1 MVMEEQYLYAHFLW
15 KQVLEGSQQR
25 RRQIFE
31 HIRDRIPDIIPYML
45 NNILYK

>member
-1 MVMEEQYLYAHFLW
+1 MSIEEQNLYAHFLW
-15 KQVLEGSQQR
+15 KQLIEANQQKR
-25 RRQIFE
+25 RSIIE